1 MNRKEIKERALSILE
16 NNFFRIWIPFF
27 LLILIFCF
35 VDLLFAFFSFSSDLY
50 ETILYLIVI
59 NLFVSPFNVGLC
71 YLLLKIIKNEK
82 YNYKSLFKFYPKF
95 INIFLINLVIQLFFS
110 LGLIVFVVP
119 AFMVLICYSF
129 VGFVVAEG
137 EYSVVDSLREARE
150 LIYGYKFDYFK
161 FLLSFFGW
169 FLIVIL
175 TFGTAVIF
183 VLPYFALSNT
193 IYYNKL
199 KNKKLN
205 I

>member
-110 LGLIVFVVP
+110 LGLIVFVVH
-119 AFMVLICYSF
+119 
-129 VGFVVAEG
+129 
-137 EYSVVDSLREARE
+137 
-150 LIYGYKFDYFK
+150 
-161 FLLSFFGW
+161 
-169 FLIVIL
+169 
-175 TFGTAVIF
+175 
-183 VLPYFALSNT
+183 
-193 IYYNKL
+193 
-199 KNKKLN
+199 
-205 I
+205 